1 MLPMGLNAQKV
12 INQSNDKTFNV
23 IVDYQRYNDD
33 KYSIV
38 VKNGGIV
45 TDQSISK
52 PVYKLVTNI
61 DVHDD
66 EPAHVIEFDSLKKAF
81 EYIDQHNELEKLD
94 DNSQSYFKPIIK
106 KMLGDSVF
114 ITNHTNTALLQNVR
128 DAANNVVENKSV
140 AASISEDLDRIRK
153 LTKNVRNTVDY
164 NWGIQQLDKLFA
176 KCRKLP
182 NNRSIIDALNLYNN
196 FVCR

>member
-1 MLPMGLNAQKV
+1 MGLNAQKV
-12 INQSNDKTFNV
+12 INRSNDKTFNV

-81 EYIDQHNELEKLD
+81 EYIDQHDELEKLD

-106 KMLGDSVF
+106 KMLGDGVF

-128 DAANNVVENKSV
+128 DAANNVVENKFIV
-140 AASISEDLDRIRK
+140 DSISEDLDRIRK

-164 NWGIQQLDKLFA
+164 NWGIQQLDKLFT
-176 KCRKLP
+176 KCRKLS
-182 NNRSIIDALNLYNN
+182 NNKSIIDALNLYNN

>member
-1 MLPMGLNAQKV
+1 MGLNAQKV

-66 EPAHVIEFDSLKKAF
+66 EPVHVIEFDSLKKAF

-94 DNSQSYFKPIIK
+94 DNGQSYFKPIIK
-106 KMLGDSVF
+106 KMLGDGVF

-128 DAANNVVENKSV
+128 DAANNVVENKFT
-140 AASISEDLDRIRK
+140 ADSIGEDLDRIRK
-153 LTKNVRNTVDY
+153 LTKDVRNTVDY

-182 NNRSIIDALNLYNN
+182 NNKSIIDALNLYNN

>member
-1 MLPMGLNAQKV
+1 MGLNAEKV

-52 PVYKLVTNI
+52 PIYKLVTNI
-61 DVHDD
+61 DVHDG

-81 EYIDQHNELEKLD
+81 EYIDAHDELEKLD

-106 KMLGDSVF
+106 KMIGDGVF

-128 DAANNVVENKSV
+128 DATNKVVENKFT
-140 AASISEDLDRIRK
+140 ADSISEDLDRIRK
-153 LTKNVRNTVDY
+153 LTKDVRNTVDY
-164 NWGIQQLDKLFA
+164 NWGIQQLDKLFT

-182 NNRSIIDALNLYNN
+182 NNKSIIDALNLYNN

>member
-23 IVDYQRYNDD
+23 IVDYQRYNDN

-81 EYIDQHNELEKLD
+81 EYIDQHDELEKLD

-106 KMLGDSVF
+106 KMLGDGVF

-128 DAANNVVENKSV
+128 DATNKVVENKFV
-140 AASISEDLDRIRK
+140 ADGISEDLDRIRK
-153 LTKNVRNTVDY
+153 LTKDVRNTVDY
-164 NWGIQQLDKLFA
+164 NWGIQQLDKLFT

-182 NNRSIIDALNLYNN
+182 NNKLILDALNLYNN